1 MPRGSNQKFKLFY
14 LAKIMLSMTDNEH
27 YITMP
32 EIISELSKYGVSA
45 ERKTLYNDLKDLE
58 QLGIEI
64 EGEPIGKSF
73 HYHVIGRIF
82 ELPELKL
89 LVDSI
94 QSSKF
99 ITEKKSNELIG
110 KLEQFV
116 SIYEAKNLQRQVYIS
131 GRIKTVNE
139 AIYYNVDAIHDA
151 INDNKKIKFQYFNWN
166 TKKEMVLRH
175 DGAYYK
181 ISPWGV
187 LWDDENY
194 YLVGYDSSAAAIK
207 HYRVDKMLHIDIVDE
222 EREGKH
228 AVSNLNMADYARKS
242 FNMFSA
248 DERMVKIRF
257 KNDFA
262 GVVIDRFG
270 GNIMMI
276 PDGKEYFIV
285 NVVVQFSKQFIHWVL
300 SLGDGAKIIGPD
312 DVVKKVI
319 AEIERSRSL
328 YI

>member
-1 MPRGSNQKFKLFY
+1 MPRGTNQKFKLFY
-14 LAKIMLSMTDNEH
+14 LARIMLSMTDNEH

-32 EIISELSKYGVSA
+32 EIINELSKYGISA
-45 ERKTLYNDLKDLE
+45 ERKTLYNDLKDLDR
-58 QLGIEI
+58 LGIEI

-73 HYHVIGRIF
+73 HYHVIERMF

-89 LVDSI
+89 LVDAI
-94 QSSKF
+94 QSAKF

-110 KLEQFV
+110 KLERFV
-116 SIYEAKNLQRQVYIS
+116 SSYEAKNLQRQVYIS

-166 TKKEMVLRH
+166 LKKEMELRH
-175 DGAYYK
+175 GGAYYL

-194 YLVGYDSSAAAIK
+194 YLVGYDSIAAAIK

-222 EREGKH
+222 EREGIQ
-228 AVSNLNMADYARKS
+228 AVNDLNMADYARKS

-248 DERMVKIRF
+248 DERIVKIRF
-257 KNDFA
+257 KNDLA
-262 GVVIDRFG
+262 GVAIDRFG
-270 GNIMMI
+270 NNIMMI
-276 PDGKEYFIV
+276 PDGKDYFTV
-285 NVVVQFSKQFIHWVL
+285 NVSVQFSKQFIHWVL
-300 SLGDGAKIIGPD
+300 SLGDGAKIIGPED
-312 DVVKKVI
+312 IVEKVI
-319 AEIERSRSL
+319 TEIERSRSL
-328 YI
+328 YF

>member
-1 MPRGSNQKFKLFY
+1 MPRGTNQKFKLFY
-14 LAKIMLSMTDNEH
+14 LARIMLSMTDNEH

-32 EIISELSKYGVSA
+32 EIINELSKYGISA
-45 ERKTLYNDLKDLE
+45 ERKTLYNDLKDLDR
-58 QLGIEI
+58 LGIEI

-73 HYHVIGRIF
+73 HYHVIERMF

-89 LVDSI
+89 LVDAI
-94 QSSKF
+94 QSAKF

-110 KLEQFV
+110 KLERFV
-116 SIYEAKNLQRQVYIS
+116 SSYEAKNLQRQVYIS

-166 TKKEMVLRH
+166 VKKEMELRH
-175 DGAYYK
+175 GGAYYL

-194 YLVGYDSSAAAIK
+194 YLVGYDSIAAVIK

-222 EREGKH
+222 EREGIQ
-228 AVSNLNMADYARKS
+228 AVNDLNMADYARKS

-248 DERMVKIRF
+248 DERIVKIRC
-257 KNDFA
+257 KNDLA
-262 GVVIDRFG
+262 GVAIDRFG
-270 GNIMMI
+270 NNIMMI
-276 PDGKEYFIV
+276 PDGKDYFTV
-285 NVVVQFSKQFIHWVL
+285 NVSVQFSKQFIHWVL
-300 SLGDGAKIIGPD
+300 SLGDGAKIIGPED
-312 DVVKKVI
+312 IVEKVI
-319 AEIERSRSL
+319 TEIERSRSL
-328 YI
+328 YF

>member
-1 MPRGSNQKFKLFY
+1 MPRGTNQKFKLFY
-14 LAKIMLSMTDNEH
+14 LARIMLSMTDNEH

-32 EIISELSKYGVSA
+32 EIINELSKYGISA
-45 ERKTLYNDLKDLE
+45 ERKTLYNDLKDLDR
-58 QLGIEI
+58 LGIEI

-73 HYHVIGRIF
+73 HYHVIERMF

-89 LVDSI
+89 LVDAI
-94 QSSKF
+94 QSAKF

-110 KLEQFV
+110 KLERFV
-116 SIYEAKNLQRQVYIS
+116 SSYEAKNLQRQVYIS

-166 TKKEMVLRH
+166 LKKEMELRH
-175 DGAYYK
+175 GGAYYL

-194 YLVGYDSSAAAIK
+194 YLVGYDSIAAAIK

-222 EREGKH
+222 EREGIQ
-228 AVSNLNMADYARKS
+228 AVNDLNMADYARKS

-248 DERMVKIRF
+248 DERIVKIRF
-257 KNDFA
+257 KNDLA
-262 GVVIDRFG
+262 GVAIDRFG
-270 GNIMMI
+270 NNIMMI
-276 PDGKEYFIV
+276 PDGKDYFTV
-285 NVVVQFSKQFIHWVL
+285 NVSVQFSKQFIHWVL
-300 SLGDGAKIIGPD
+300 SLGDGARIIGPED
-312 DVVKKVI
+312 IVEKVI
-319 AEIERSRSL
+319 TEIERSRSL
-328 YI
+328 YF